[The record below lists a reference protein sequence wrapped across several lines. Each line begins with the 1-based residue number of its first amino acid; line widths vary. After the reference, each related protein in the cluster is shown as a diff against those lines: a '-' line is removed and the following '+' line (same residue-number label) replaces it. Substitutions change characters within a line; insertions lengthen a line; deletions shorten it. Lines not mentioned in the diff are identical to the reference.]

1 MTENLQKELRLFFAE
16 KAKHLQNEID
26 LEIEKIGG
34 EKMLISR
41 EDLIHW
47 VYYARGQ
54 VETYHT
60 ICRMLE
66 NKAGGAETEKILQEL
81 RETAASDREE
91 IEKIERKR
99 EEEQEALARLREEAD
114 CYRKALEVLEAGDGV
129 VKLESVEEQGI
140 L

>member
-1 MTENLQKELRLFFAE
+1 MMDSRQTELHRFFSE

-26 LEIEKIGG
+26 WEIAKIGG
-34 EKMLISR
+34 EHMLISR

-66 NKAGGAETEKILQEL
+66 DKAGNVDTEKILREL
-81 RETAASDREE
+81 RETAVSDRKE
-91 IEKIERKR
+91 IAKIERKQ
-99 EEEQEALARLREEAD
+99 EEERKALTQLREEAE
-114 CYRKALEVLEAGDGV
+114 YYKQALEVL
-129 VKLESVEEQGI
+129 KR
-140 L
+140 